1 MQNIEKYTVAYYNLT
16 ANILSWELIRSSS
29 NISTKYMQNLKI
41 YCYAQYIPI
50 PTASDPL
57 MIFNFRQIVVNK
69 LQRNK

>member
-1 MQNIEKYTVAYYNLT
+1 MQNIEKYTLT
-16 ANILSWELIRSSS
+16 KLSS

-41 YCYAQYIPI
+41 YCYALYIPF